1 MLKTLSPILSI
12 VLAVAIFFLFAKPIF
27 SEIGSIQGETDEY
40 KQAVDKAAELNS
52 KLAGLVTERNSFSSL
67 ELERLERLVPY
78 NIDEVRALVDL
89 KALAESHNMLFGN
102 IEVGSLG
109 ESGSVG
115 SVETNSVL
123 SEKDFETLEISFGI
137 IGTYEQMR
145 SFLKDIERSLVRMEV
160 TQFGTSVTSGD
171 LQLYTFTVQL
181 YALKSMLGE

>member
-1 MLKTLSPILSI
+1 
-12 VLAVAIFFLFAKPIF
+12 
-27 SEIGSIQGETDEY
+27 
-40 KQAVDKAAELNS
+40 
-52 KLAGLVTERNSFSSL
+52 
-67 ELERLERLVPY
+67 
-78 NIDEVRALVDL
+78 
-89 KALAESHNMLFGN
+89 MLFGN